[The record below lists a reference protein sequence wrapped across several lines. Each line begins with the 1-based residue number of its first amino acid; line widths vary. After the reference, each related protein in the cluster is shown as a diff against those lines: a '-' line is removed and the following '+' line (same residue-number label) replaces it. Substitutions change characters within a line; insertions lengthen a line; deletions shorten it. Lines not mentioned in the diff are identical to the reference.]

1 MCHNHNILKSN
12 NKDLQEV
19 EKQLSRR
26 NFLTK
31 TSMGLGAIALGSLLN
46 GEKALASIKPQDI
59 KASDADALLKSYN
72 KNRLGSS

>member
-46 GEKALASIKPQDI
+46 GEKALASINPQDI
-59 KASDADALLKSYN
+59 KASDADDLLKSYN